1 LGLDDDFLRI
11 NLGYHHGTSDIKVEF
26 KDTELEIEKDELLDG
41 VQAISEVLQ
50 LKHSVDVFT
59 DTELQLHG
67 ESYDSIRN
75 YYSSTHLPAIRGLVC
90 HLENLKSANNQYT
103 AQIDVYFGGIG
114 FVDDLDKKS
123 NILGTT

>member
-1 LGLDDDFLRI
+1 MGFYMYTDSVKSQLTQMNG
-11 NLGYHHGTSDIKVEF
+11 NLE
-26 KDTELEIEKDELLDG
+26 
-41 VQAISEVLQ
+41 QAISEVLQ